1 MFYYKKMVS
10 VSDFDFV
17 TEDKDKKFNFYSR
30 KNKDNEHLPN
40 FNSNLFVEGRLES
53 CLGRKRGISI

>member
-17 TEDKDKKFNFYSR
+17 REYEDKKINFSSRNTKDK
-30 KNKDNEHLPN
+30 EHLSN
-40 FNSNLFVEGRLES
+40 FNSNLFPEARHFF
-53 CLGRKRGISI
+53 